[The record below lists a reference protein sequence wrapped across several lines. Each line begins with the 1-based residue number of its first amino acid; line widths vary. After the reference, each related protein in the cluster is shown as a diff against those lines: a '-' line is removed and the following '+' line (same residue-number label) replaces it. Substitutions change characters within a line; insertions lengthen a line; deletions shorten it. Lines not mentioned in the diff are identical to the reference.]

1 MRQSLALAGA
11 LAATASAQSASSLTY
26 WYPGPANNPS
36 RASKYS
42 LTATFPPVASI
53 ISSNAATTV
62 FALGCPTSTSSPSSI
77 FNGEYYESCTW
88 ATDSATYSIISSTRH
103 VVHRSAEQNSYSM
116 WWTCDYDAPAT
127 KMTCDLEVSGD
138 VNDNTGGPISG
149 LVWGPEPD
157 KIGNVMAFA
166 TAEVVTQ
173 GRFGELDCEQAYNV
187 LSKEQ
192 QATARS
198 CNSDGTG
205 GKGTMT
211 FSVGSES
218 AEATGSGAGSS
229 SPTATQGSGSGA
241 AATASSTAGGSV
253 ASPTVGAA
261 GGFGVD
267 AIRLAALVGGAA
279 VAAW

>member
-1 MRQSLALAGA
+1 M
-11 LAATASAQSASSLTY
+11 
-26 WYPGPANNPS
+26 
-36 RASKYS
+36 
-42 LTATFPPVASI
+42 
-53 ISSNAATTV
+53 
-62 FALGCPTSTSSPSSI
+62 
-77 FNGEYYESCTW
+77 
-88 ATDSATYSIISSTRH
+88 ATYSIISSTRH
-103 VVHRSAEQNSYSM
+103 VVHRTGDQNSYSM
-116 WWTCDYDAPAT
+116 WWTCDYNAPAT
-127 KMTCDLEVSGD
+127 KMTCDFEVSGN

-157 KIGNVMAFA
+157 RIGNVMAFA
-166 TAEVVTQ
+166 TAEVMTQ
-173 GRFGELDCEQAYNV
+173 GRFGELDCEQAYDL
-187 LSKEQ
+187 LSKEE

-218 AEATGSGAGSS
+218 AEATGSGQGSS
-229 SPTATQGSGSGA
+229 GSPTATQGSGSGA

-267 AIRLAALVGGAA
+267 AAKLAALVGGAA
-279 VAAW
+279 FAAW

>member
-1 MRQSLALAGA
+1 
-11 LAATASAQSASSLTY
+11 
-26 WYPGPANNPS
+26 
-36 RASKYS
+36 
-42 LTATFPPVASI
+42 
-53 ISSNAATTV
+53 
-62 FALGCPTSTSSPSSI
+62 
-77 FNGEYYESCTW
+77 
-88 ATDSATYSIISSTRH
+88 
-103 VVHRSAEQNSYSM
+103 M

-127 KMTCDLEVSGD
+127 KMTCDIEVSGN

-157 KIGNVMAFA
+157 KLGNVMAFA

-187 LSKEQ
+187 LSKEA

-205 GKGTMT
+205 GKGTVI
-211 FSVGSES
+211 FSAGTES
-218 AEATGSGAGSS
+218 VEATGSGTGSGG
-229 SPTATQGSGSGA
+229 PTATQGSGSSA